1 MPLDEWE
8 NLREVSNN
16 AVLCYIPVRN
26 KRLTADSNAESNL
39 LTFILSAGK

>member
-8 NLREVSNN
+8 NLRKVDNN
-16 AVLCYIPVRN
+16 AVLCYLPVRN
-26 KRLTADSNAESNL
+26 GSLTADSNAESNL